1 MAVSLERDGKCKERQ
16 LGVFSIS
23 RFRKLIFVL
32 IFGSRSHL
40 SEGLKSSFE
49 ERMEKTQ
56 KEKAFKK
63 LQRELKEEKE
73 AEFTRFA
80 ARFG

>member
-1 MAVSLERDGKCKERQ
+1 MENAKNSNSVCFLPQDLASW
-16 LGVFSIS
+16 FS
-23 RFRKLIFVL
+23 VL
-32 IFGSRSHL
+32 TFGSRSHL
-40 SEGLKSSFE
+40 SEGLKTSFE

-63 LQRELKEEKE
+63 LQKELKEEKE

-80 ARFG
+80 AYSW